1 MVTLLGARA
10 AATTRS
16 LGAHGRNFGRLL
28 RRNAARRWERLR
40 RSKASLDGHDQKHLL
55 VIARSARLRLTLF
68 VYDPEACEAWIKR
81 GGLIGQLQQKEL
93 PYES

>member
-1 MVTLLGARA
+1 MA
-10 AATTRS
+10 
-16 LGAHGRNFGRLL
+16 N
-28 RRNAARRWERLR
+28 
-40 RSKASLDGHDQKHLL
+40 DQKHLL